1 MARRSRPRSVGFRVA
16 ASSIV
21 GVAMLG
27 VMESVAR
34 MSAPEVPSWRIED
47 NNAAV
52 LSGNPTRLWGLA
64 EGMRR
69 NGETFATINRLGF
82 RGPEPVVPR
91 PAGRQRIL
99 LVGDSS
105 YFGHAI
111 ADRDTIPFQLEA
123 TLQERGLDVD
133 VVNGAIPGYST
144 EQSKLLLEEVGWGV
158 EPTLL
163 LVANLW
169 SDNNAD
175 GFRDVD
181 LLRTVRVYNQS
192 LLSKSAL
199 FLLMSGWVDR
209 ARGGTGAHLIT
220 WTRTSAW
227 PEAKE
232 RRVPV
237 QDYAVNLDGMLRAA
251 REHGAGTAFISP
263 ANKGL
268 VSGQYKNGAGW
279 DPYFSAQIAV
289 AGWHGVPVISA
300 VEALQADPGELDAKF
315 VDFMHPSGQGAGDI
329 ARSIADKLIA
339 AGWPEVTLQGRA
351 EAFDA
356 SGVVDD
362 ARVAPGDQAVNSSPQ
377 AQLFRSVGD
386 GRQAPTT
393 FTVDPAAVGPAP
405 TGDPAPFS
413 PTPAPTPAPAVG
425 QREAQGWDLTGV
437 VASGVPP
444 FTITVLAEDGRP
456 LGFTRISAPGPFSL
470 RVRSGDPR
478 VSVQAQGGD
487 GKTTTVP
494 ASNDGAST
502 VIGL

>member
-1 MARRSRPRSVGFRVA
+1 MARRSRPRSVGFRFA
-16 ASSIV
+16 ASLFV

-27 VMESVAR
+27 VLEAVAR

-52 LSGNPTRLWGLA
+52 LSGSPTRLWGLA

-69 NGETFATINRLGF
+69 NGEAFATINHLGL
-82 RGPEPVVPR
+82 RGPDPVVPR

-105 YFGHAI
+105 YFGHAL
-111 ADRDTIPFQLEA
+111 ADRDTIPVQLEA
-123 TLQERGLDVD
+123 VLRERGLDVD

-163 LVANLW
+163 LIANLW

-237 QDYAVNLDGMLRAA
+237 QDYAVNLDTMVRLA
-251 REHGAGTAFISP
+251 REHGAGAALISP

-268 VSGQYKNGAGW
+268 VSGLYKNGAGW
-279 DPYFSAQIAV
+279 DPYFSAQVSV
-289 AGWHGVPVISA
+289 AAWHGVPVMAA
-300 VEALQADPGELDAKF
+300 VEALQADPGELDSKF
-315 VDFMHPSGQGAGDI
+315 VDFMHPSAQGAGDI
-329 ARSIADKLIA
+329 ARYIADKLYA
-339 AGWPEVTLQGRA
+339 AGWPQATLQGRDQ
-351 EAFDA
+351 AFDA

-362 ARVAPGDQAVNSSPQ
+362 ARVPPGDQAVSSSPQ
-377 AQLFRSVGD
+377 AQLFQSVGD
-386 GRQAPTT
+386 GRQDPTT
-393 FTVDPAAVGPAP
+393 FTGDAPGSVTPAP
-405 TGDPAPFS
+405 TGNPASFV
-413 PTPAPTPAPAVG
+413 PTPTPPTPGGA
-425 QREAQGWDLTGV
+425 QREAQGWDVSGV

-444 FTITVLAEDGRP
+444 FKITVLAEDGRP

-470 RVRSGDPR
+470 HIRSGHQQ
-478 VSVQAQGGD
+478 VTVMAEAAD
-487 GKTTTVP
+487 GKTSTVP
-494 ASNDGAST
+494 ASKDGAEA
-502 VIGL
+502 VISL